1 LLTTH
6 PPGQSQGAPPTSHH
20 VGCVNL
26 TTHTSLQTRRES
38 AHPVPHQT
46 RPPPLHQSPLTKI
59 PTKPPENPQNHPSTH
74 GNNPSTHGNNPVP
87 RINHPCRRNRPTKI
101 RNRWNPAPRP
111 IDEDPAPLS
120 KPTPTLQPGAYP
132 PSP

>member
-1 LLTTH
+1 
-6 PPGQSQGAPPTSHH
+6 
-20 VGCVNL
+20 L
-26 TTHTSLQTRRES
+26 TTHTLLQTRRES

-74 GNNPSTHGNNPVP
+74 GNNPAP
-87 RINHPCRRNRPTKI
+87 RINHPRRRNRPTKI

-111 IDEDPAPLS
+111 IDEDPVPLS
-120 KPTPTLQPGAYP
+120 KPTPTLQPAKTLAP
-132 PSP
+132 PARRLPLRPTRPRPPRPHVDTQM